1 MDLGILARA
10 ASIEDFM
17 GASGTFRQS
26 DSYIVHLGMQFYWS
40 QQTSFSS
47 AVE

>member
-10 ASIEDFM
+10 ASIEDFR

-26 DSYIVHLGMQFYWS
+26 DSYIVHLGDAILLVTTDFFQLS
-40 QQTSFSS
+40 C
-47 AVE
+47 